1 MHFEVKFFC
10 PFVKCLNNGKL
21 TTYELNF
28 SKRKRKNIHNALYS
42 VYIDSDVN
50 RFAL

>member
-1 MHFEVKFFC
+1 MHFEVKIFC

-21 TTYELNF
+21 NTYELHF